1 MDDGGSPV
9 AEFSFLMHVEV
20 RDLMPALWPSV
31 EELFGKHGA
40 SSGCWCMF
48 WRLHANQRYATLQGH
63 RLKRRFK
70 ALVAKGAIH
79 GALAF
84 AGTQP
89 VGWVTYGPRTDFPRL
104 ERSRGFACDDAGQVW
119 SVPCFFI
126 KPGFRKQG
134 VASLLLA
141 HAVERMRRAGAPA
154 AEGYPVKPK
163 PDGSPLPASH
173 RYTGTVGMFEKAG
186 FTLAAPS
193 RQAKV
198 RMRCPFTS
206 R

>member
-1 MDDGGSPV
+1 MPV
-9 AEFSFLMHVEV
+9 VV
-20 RDLMPALWPSV
+20 RDLTPALWPSV
-31 EELFGKHGA
+31 EELFGKNGA

-48 WRLHANQRYATLQGH
+48 WRLNANQPYAPLKGQ

-70 ALVAKGAIH
+70 ALVAKGAIQ

-84 AGTQP
+84 ADTEP

-104 ERSRGFACDDAGQVW
+104 VRSRGFACDDGGQVW

-126 KPGFRKQG
+126 KRGFRKQG

-141 HAVERMRRAGAPA
+141 HAVERMRQAGAPA
-154 AEGYPVKPK
+154 AEGYPVKAK

-173 RYTGTVGMFEKAG
+173 AYTGTVGMFEKAG
-186 FTLAAPS
+186 FAFAAPS
-193 RQAKV
+193 GGAKV
-198 RMRCPFTS
+198 RMRCPFAS